1 MLFKGTSESNNNNKQ
16 KEKSWAE
23 ITGTFKKRG
32 KKRTSLSPVPLVSDA
47 NQKTRKK
54 KTFQLVVKRMAKRKT
69 GDKSR
74 LVKNYSE
81 RDPAWNSLLLLT
93 QSHATNHY
101 LLCFSLRFFF
111 AIPSVKVSVTSAFL
125 FPSTYTFCFGLSV
138 WKLKPDIQYKW
149 MEKKEKKKRN
159 RNKKKN
165 AVQPMESTT
174 TGKEGEK
181 ERERPLYFFF

>member
-16 KEKSWAE
+16 RKKKSWAE

-54 KTFQLVVKRMAKRKT
+54 KTFQLVVKGMAKRKT
-69 GDKSR
+69 GGKSR

-81 RDPAWNSLLLLT
+81 RNPAWNSLLLLT

-111 AIPSVKVSVTSAFL
+111 AIPSVKVSVTSVFFVPLYLHFL
-125 FPSTYTFCFGLSV
+125 LWLVGVKIETWYSV
-138 WKLKPDIQYKW
+138 QVNG
-149 MEKKEKKKRN
+149 KERKKK
-159 RNKKKN
+159 KKHK
-165 AVQPMESTT
+165 Q
-174 TGKEGEK
+174 K
-181 ERERPLYFFF
+181 